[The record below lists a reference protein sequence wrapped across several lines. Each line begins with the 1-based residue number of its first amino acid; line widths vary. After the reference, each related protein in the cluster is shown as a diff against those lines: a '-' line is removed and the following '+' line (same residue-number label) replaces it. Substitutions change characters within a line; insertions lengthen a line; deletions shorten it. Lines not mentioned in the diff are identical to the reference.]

1 MDDDKLMI
9 EPGVLTKAATIEPQ
23 EVTASDLAKINKYT
37 LTPLSADDVLV
48 FKSVIGDNETDD
60 RNYEPFNAAAMKDI
74 AKL

>member
-37 LTPLSADDVLV
+37 LRR
-48 FKSVIGDNETDD
+48 SVRTTFLCS
-60 RNYEPFNAAAMKDI
+60 RA
-74 AKL
+74 